1 MIGTNRKPLISL
13 VIVLLIALALTACGG
28 GADPTP
34 TSTPVPPA
42 ATATPV
48 PPTATPVPPT
58 DTVVP
63 PTTTSVPPTA
73 TSVPP
78 TDTPVPA
85 TATSVPAT
93 ATSVPATA
101 TSVPPTATSVPPT
114 DTPVSPTEAAPQGN
128 PESGQQIAQTM
139 GCAGCHSVDGTTI
152 VGPSWQGLYGKTETF
167 EGGSTAVVDEA
178 YLRESIINPGAKVV
192 AGFPNGVM
200 PQDFGQ
206 KLSDEQIADLIAY
219 ILSLP

>member
-1 MIGTNRKPLISL
+1 MIKTNRKPLISL
-13 VIVLLIALALTACGG
+13 VIVLLIALALAACGG

-85 TATSVPAT
+85 TATSVPDGASVRHRDVRAT
-93 ATSVPATA
+93 DGDVRATHRHTCLS
-101 TSVPPTATSVPPT
+101 
-114 DTPVSPTEAAPQGN
+114 DRGRPQGN

-139 GCAGCHSVDGTTI
+139 GCAGCHSMDGTTI

-178 YLRESIINPGAKVV
+178 YLRELIINPGAKVV
-192 AGFPNGVM
+192 ADFPDGVM

>member
-1 MIGTNRKPLISL
+1 MVKTNRKPLISL

-28 GADPTP
+28 ANTTP

-48 PPTATPVPPT
+48 PPTATPVPPA
-58 DTVVP
+58 
-63 PTTTSVPPTA
+63 A
-73 TSVPP
+73 TPVPP

-85 TATSVPAT
+85 TATP
-93 ATSVPATA
+93 
-101 TSVPPTATSVPPT
+101 VPPTN
-114 DTPVSPTEAAPQGN
+114 TPISPTEAAPQGN

-139 GCAGCHSVDGTTI
+139 GCTGCHSVDGTKI

>member
-1 MIGTNRKPLISL
+1 MIKTNRKPLISL

-28 GADPTP
+28 ANTTP

-48 PPTATPVPPT
+48 PSTATPVPPA
-58 DTVVP
+58 V
-63 PTTTSVPPTA
+63 A
-73 TSVPP
+73 P

-85 TATSVPAT
+85 TATP
-93 ATSVPATA
+93 
-101 TSVPPTATSVPPT
+101 VPPTN
-114 DTPVSPTEAAPQGN
+114 TPISPTEAAPQGN

-139 GCAGCHSVDGTTI
+139 GCTGCHSVDGTKI

>member
-1 MIGTNRKPLISL
+1 MIKTNRKPLISL
-13 VIVLLIALALTACGG
+13 VIVLLIALALAACGG

-48 PPTATPVPPT
+48 PSTATPVPPAVPPTDTPVSATATPVPPT
-58 DTVVP
+58 N
-63 PTTTSVPPTA
+63 
-73 TSVPP
+73 
-78 TDTPVPA
+78 TPI
-85 TATSVPAT
+85 
-93 ATSVPATA
+93 
-101 TSVPPTATSVPPT
+101 
-114 DTPVSPTEAAPQGN
+114 SPTEAAPQGN

-139 GCAGCHSVDGTTI
+139 GCTGCHSVDGTKI